1 MLQWGSENQNLSIS
15 IEHGVL
21 KNVWVDL
28 TYLQTARRQEEK
40 VSSRVELGKPP
51 LPEKRGKPINIQWLF
66 KVQAAWRMHSKE
78 KNSLV

>member
-1 MLQWGSENQNLSIS
+1 MFHCGSENQNLSVS
-15 IEHGVL
+15 IEHWVL

-40 VSSRVELGKPP
+40 VSSWVELRKPP